1 MELRN
6 VKTFIK
12 IAEIGNFSKAATE
25 LGYAQ
30 STVTMQIQ
38 TLERE
43 LGVSLFERNGKS
55 AVLSAAGK
63 EFLDYAYNLQRCE
76 AMALEHFAEGAGSRW
91 RSKCRYHGNVVCF
104 SLWNY
109 FPGI

>member
-76 AMALEHFAEGAGSRW
+76 AWHWSILRKGQIPVE
-91 RSKCRYHGNVVCF
+91 K
-104 SLWNY
+104 
-109 FPGI
+109 

>member
-1 MELRN
+1 MVICLQNEYNVNGEKMELRN

-12 IAEIGNFSKAATE
+12 IAEIGNFSRAASD

-55 AVLSAAGK
+55 AVLSGHR
-63 EFLDYAYNLQRCE
+63 EGIFGLCLQS
-76 AMALEHFAEGAGSRW
+76 ATL
-91 RSKCRYHGNVVCF
+91 
-104 SLWNY
+104 
-109 FPGI
+109 

>member
-30 STVTMQIQ
+30 STVTMQ
-38 TLERE
+38 
-43 LGVSLFERNGKS
+43 
-55 AVLSAAGK
+55 
-63 EFLDYAYNLQRCE
+63 C
-76 AMALEHFAEGAGSRW
+76 GAFR
-91 RSKCRYHGNVVCF
+91 RR
-104 SLWNY
+104 
-109 FPGI
+109 

>member
-63 EFLDYAYNLQRCE
+63 EFLDMHTTCSAVKPWHWSILRKGQIPVE
-76 AMALEHFAEGAGSRW
+76 
-91 RSKCRYHGNVVCF
+91 K
-104 SLWNY
+104 
-109 FPGI
+109 

>member
-43 LGVSLFERNGKS
+43 LGVSLFE
-55 AVLSAAGK
+55 
-63 EFLDYAYNLQRCE
+63 
-76 AMALEHFAEGAGSRW
+76 
-91 RSKCRYHGNVVCF
+91 
-104 SLWNY
+104 
-109 FPGI
+109 